1 MDEDERDAFAGLG
14 WEVEIVRLADPHTPF
29 NPSPKRGVS
38 GAKRFHDDYEITP
51 FSQSTQAWKSRLE
64 EEDRQR

>member
-1 MDEDERDAFAGLG
+1 MDEDERDPFAGLG
-14 WEVEIVRLADPHTPF
+14 WEVKIVRLADPHTPF

-51 FSQSTQAWKSRLE
+51 FS
-64 EEDRQR
+64 